1 MNRLSL
7 VLLASLFLSCRC
19 SDKSTGAQE
28 QNATSPAFDTTG
40 YKRMTVV
47 DMSGLDGC
55 TFLLMNSDSSFL
67 EPGKMD
73 QEFQKDQLKVWVK
86 VRLVKDRM
94 SSCMKGTAVD
104 IVSIK
109 LVGK

>member
-1 MNRLSL
+1 MIRLCL
-7 VLLASLFLSCRC
+7 VLLTSLFLSCHC
-19 SDKSTGAQE
+19 SNKSTGAQE
-28 QNATSPAFDTTG
+28 QHVTTSSFDTTG

-47 DMSGLDGC
+47 NMSGLDGC
-55 TFLLMNSDSSFL
+55 TFLLMDSDSSFL

-109 LVGK
+109 LAGK